1 MPPEISVITCSHNPR
16 PDYLA
21 QVLDALREETLAQAR
36 WEYLLIDNSSQE
48 PLGSRVDLSWHSNA
62 RHIREEKLGLT
73 HARLRGI
80 REAAG
85 DILVFVDDD
94 NVLDADYLE
103 QVVHVAREWPRLGAW
118 GGQTRPGFESDPPDW
133 TRQYW
138 SRLVIREFDS
148 DRWSNQPSQADTMP
162 CGAGM
167 CVRKSVVDYYAELH
181 ANGQRN
187 ILMDRTG
194 NSLVSGGDSDLA
206 ICACDIGLGMGL
218 FTSLRLTHLIPPGRL
233 TEDYLASL
241 LEGLAYSAIV
251 LDSFRSSNGLL
262 RRKLSTVLADYARLA
277 IREGRER
284 RFFRA
289 IRRGEDKAV
298 KVLRNVKQIP
308 EPRAER
314 ERPG

>member
-1 MPPEISVITCSHNPR
+1 MNIAVSVITCSHNPL
-16 PDYLA
+16 PDYLTL
-21 QVLDALREETLAQAR
+21 VLNALKRQTLDQRR
-36 WEYLLIDNSSQE
+36 WEYLLVDNSSAD
-48 PLGSRVDLSWHSNA
+48 PLEGRVDLRWHSNA

-85 DILVFVDDD
+85 NILVFVDDD

-103 QVVHVAREWPRLGAW
+103 QVVHVADEWPRLGAW
-118 GGQTRPGFESDPPDW
+118 GGQTRPGFESEPPAW
-133 TRQYW
+133 TKQYW

-167 CVRKSVVDYYAELH
+167 CVRRSVADYYAELH

-187 ILMDRTG
+187 IVMDRVG
-194 NSLVSGGDSDLA
+194 DSLVSGGDSDLA

-218 FTSLRLTHLIPPGRL
+218 FTALKLTHLIPASRL
-233 TEDYLASL
+233 TEDYLARL
-241 LEGLAYSAIV
+241 LEGLAYSSIV
-251 LDSFRSSNGLL
+251 LSSFRSSNGNSSG
-262 RRKLSTVLADYARLA
+262 RKLSASLADMARLA
-277 IREGRER
+277 IRDRRER

-289 IRRGEDKAV
+289 IRRGEEKA
-298 KVLRNVKQIP
+298 
-308 EPRAER
+308 AEALTNGR
-314 ERPG
+314 

>member
-1 MPPEISVITCSHNPR
+1 MTVELSVITCSHNPR
-16 PDYLA
+16 PDYLK
-21 QVLDALREETLAQAR
+21 QVLEALREQTLAKSR
-36 WEYLLIDNSSQE
+36 WEYLLIDNASQE
-48 PLGSRVDLSWHSNA
+48 PLEPRVDFSWHPNA
-62 RHIREEKLGLT
+62 RHIREENLGLT

-103 QVVHVAREWPRLGAW
+103 HVVRVGQEWPRMGAW
-118 GGQTRPGFESDPPDW
+118 GGQTRPGFESEPPDW

-167 CVRKSVVDYYAELH
+167 CVRKSVADYYVDLH

-187 ILMDRTG
+187 IIMDRAG
-194 NSLVSGGDSDLA
+194 DSLVSGGDSDLA

-218 FTSLRLTHLIPPGRL
+218 FTALKLTHLIPAGRL
-233 TEDYLASL
+233 TEDYLARL
-241 LEGLAYSAIV
+241 LEGLAYSSIV
-251 LDSFRSSNGLL
+251 LNSLRSNNGHPAG
-262 RRKLSTVLADYARLA
+262 RKLSTSLADLTRLL
-277 IREGRER
+277 IRDRRDR

-289 IRRGEDKAV
+289 VRSGEQKAV
-298 KVLRNVKQIP
+298 QFLNQNR
-308 EPRAER
+308 
-314 ERPG
+314 

>member
-1 MPPEISVITCSHNPR
+1 MTAEISVITCSYDPR

-21 QVLDALREETLAQAR
+21 QVVDALQKQTLDQSR

-48 PLGSRVDLSWHSNA
+48 PLETRVDLSWHSNA
-62 RHIREEKLGLT
+62 RHIREGELGLT

-94 NVLDADYLE
+94 NVLDEDYLDE
-103 QVVHVAREWPRLGAW
+103 VVRVGRKWPRLGAW
-118 GGQTRPGFESDPPDW
+118 GGQTRPGFESEPPEW

-167 CVRKSVVDYYAELH
+167 CVRKPVGVYYADLH
-181 ANGQRN
+181 ASGQRN
-187 ILMDRTG
+187 IIMDRSG
-194 NSLVSGGDSDLA
+194 DSLVSGGDSDLA

-218 FTSLRLTHLIPPGRL
+218 FTSLKLTHLIPADRL
-233 TEDYLASL
+233 TEDYLARL
-241 LEGLAYSAIV
+241 LEGLAYSSIV
-251 LDSFRSSNGLL
+251 LNSFRSTNG
-262 RRKLSTVLADYARLA
+262 RDGRTVSTSLADIGRLL
-277 IREGRER
+277 IRDRRGR

-289 IRRGEDKAV
+289 IRSGEQQAV
-298 KVLRNVKQIP
+298 RFLNQTP
-308 EPRAER
+308 
-314 ERPG
+314 